1 MSCNAEEALRVDAYL
16 KSEFGIVLRL
26 RIALIA
32 EVALTVL
39 AFHALK

>member
-1 MSCNAEEALRVDAYL
+1 MPCNAEEVLRVDAYL
-16 KSEFGIVLRL
+16 KSKFGIVLGL
-26 RIALIA
+26 RITLIA